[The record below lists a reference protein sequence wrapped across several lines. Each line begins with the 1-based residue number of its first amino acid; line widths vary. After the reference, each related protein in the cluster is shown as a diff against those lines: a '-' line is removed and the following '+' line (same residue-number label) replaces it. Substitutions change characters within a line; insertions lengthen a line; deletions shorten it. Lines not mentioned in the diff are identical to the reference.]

1 MRHRNSEQE
10 KRHIREVLR
19 ERLMQWEQIRFAYLF
34 GSFLL
39 NGSFEDIDIAV
50 YVHPHALRDHD
61 PLLLS
66 FDIAN
71 DLERAVRLPVD
82 VVLLNNASLGLQF
95 EAARGEPLMV
105 REWEECA
112 DFAEKVTLRWWDTEG
127 LRYAAML

>member
-1 MRHRNSEQE
+1 MRHRKSEEE
-10 KRHIREVLR
+10 KQRIRAVLCDR
-19 ERLMQWEQIRFAYLF
+19 PLQWEQIRFAYLF

-39 NGSFEDIDIAV
+39 KGSFEDIDIAV
-50 YVHPHALRDHD
+50 YVHPDALHDRD

-95 EAARGEPLMV
+95 EAARGEPIMV

-112 DFAEKVTLRWWDTEG
+112 GFAEKVTLRWWDTEG

>member
-1 MRHRNSEQE
+1 MRHRKSEQE
-10 KRHIREVLR
+10 KQRIHEVLR
-19 ERLMQWEQIRFAYLF
+19 ERLMRWEQIRFAYLF